1 MNNVII
7 IANSYEFCPHTKK
20 AKSVYHACLYTL
32 SLYNTHT
39 HIYMCVYMN
48 LHVHHFDLYICIYK
62 YIIMNCMHAYIHV
75 YTYICIQ
82 NCNSLWD
89 TCYYYCWLLWI
100 LSTQNKGKISEHL
113 LQLMDKNITT
123 FQVCSKNEINKSINN
138 LGPCTAT
145 LFDMYCNLFFV
156 EPPCTSTY
164 LPSNLTT
171 VRVCFLCV

>member
-1 MNNVII
+1 MYIHIYVYRIAIHYEIHAII
-7 IANSYEFCPHTKK
+7 IADYYEFCPPK
-20 AKSVYHACLYTL
+20 
-32 SLYNTHT
+32 
-39 HIYMCVYMN
+39 
-48 LHVHHFDLYICIYK
+48 
-62 YIIMNCMHAYIHV
+62 
-75 YTYICIQ
+75 
-82 NCNSLWD
+82 
-89 TCYYYCWLLWI
+89 
-100 LSTQNKGKISEHL
+100 NKGKISEHL